1 MILDIDKYCN
11 ETIIDKIYIPEITS
25 SSMKQSNGQYDPKG
39 LFSTEYFG
47 MENSMRWKNM
57 FAKIVL
63 PHPVIHPAIFYI
75 INRRVSYLLKW
86 INLEIG
92 FIRDEDDS
100 FILSNQINRYDYC
113 GLMDLY
119 SNSELICDALL
130 RTGKFD
136 TITAK
141 TILKRIV
148 DRSIPIF
155 TSNVIVMPP
164 AFRPQ
169 SQTIGSSDQD
179 DNKFYVK
186 ILEEI
191 NILKSAMQSRD
202 KILTNRV
209 LSNIQNL
216 YNYLFEA
223 MINKIKGKTGL
234 IRGALLGKNA
244 DFSGRAV
251 IVGDP
256 LIRPSQLGVPRTML
270 IRLFYPWII
279 HYIMNNKNVISE
291 LTKLGISVNIPRLFN
306 LINTDLF
313 EKSIDDRIMQVLS
326 KCMEEVIK
334 DKVILAK
341 RDPVLHKLSV
351 RGFYPVPVEDSS
363 IHISP
368 LVCTKFNADFDGD
381 QMAIFVPLSQKAQD
395 IVKNEMLSTK
405 NLYAPDSG
413 LSFTVEKDYILGIY
427 YMTKDAAPKDIKPK
441 IIPDSTS
448 IKDFMNMVYKA
459 ESFNTPVTYFKR
471 TNTLGRR
478 AVELIF
484 KDIIKVE
491 EALDDKKVE
500 KLLNEIVKKKPEELE
515 NILYSIMRISAV
527 VSSFIGGTMSVKDF
541 NMPDDLKKR
550 RDEIIAH
557 PDKYDVSEE
566 LKNITKEFMNR
577 SNSDDQLPVMLVNS
591 GARGSVTN
599 IQQISVAKGYIS
611 DATGKTLADPIG
623 SNFSDGFKPV
633 DYFTSSFGNR
643 KGVVDRSLNTASS
656 GYLQRQMIY
665 LVAPVK
671 SGDTKNCGTNKFME
685 LVLTDEYLD
694 VLKDRVLSNGEVL
707 TKEYAERHDLFGKK
721 IKIYSPMY
729 CKEHKLC
736 KHCYPDAY
744 RKRIDYTENV
754 GLVSANIIGERGSQ
768 LIMKQFHCL
777 CAQSLVYLKQ
787 NEEYSLNTL
796 YDLFDKRRDN
806 IIYTLNSTQQEIDI
820 SNENIYVDN
829 NGKWTKALKI
839 IRHKRNPDSPM
850 VFIKSNSGYTFSS
863 QDNHRMIIDRD
874 NNIEYIEP
882 KNIIVN
888 KDKMLISLINIWQEN
903 KKDCFINPYLLGCIL
918 GDGCA
923 PMHKQTRGK
932 DNKRPDCIKI
942 AAQEGEYN
950 NKIRNKLINI
960 IKNTIKEPKIN
971 KTGIQIYD
979 VKLACEYVNKCGHYS
994 QTKRLPPEFIYYN
1007 DETLA
1012 KILCGMIDTD
1022 GCIKWKNKENKEIN
1036 FIRICINNEGL
1047 ITELSYILSKFNIY
1061 WAKSI
1066 ATIKENYL
1074 FKNNG
1079 RRSKLNYQMY
1089 ELRLYPTNQDLQT
1102 YFKESI
1108 KCENCI
1114 VKINRREKNK
1124 IKNNTITFIKP
1135 ILFKDD
1141 LDEFS
1146 YVYDLETEDHQYSA
1160 NMINIKNTGGA
1171 SSILYLSKEAPQ
1183 LQGIISQE
1191 NNTLIA
1197 MKDIVIRV
1205 IDYIS
1210 DTIDIYSS
1218 KDFQVILPDTRETID
1233 VEFSGLI
1240 NFSGLMARNV
1250 KQSNEDMILTFEAGD
1265 TVGEIDAEA
1274 TDTTNAVKTIQRV
1287 LNKSNQF
1294 ENGTELVL
1302 ELYNIFKN
1310 SAKIQLLH
1318 FEILVSQLMRD
1329 PDKIY
1334 YPYRYGSMTK
1344 EPKMIGI
1351 KSVPGIESPRRGLM
1365 FERILD
1371 VVTNS
1376 VLQSDSGK
1384 DERIQSD
1391 LEQLFEI

>member
-47 MENSMRWKNM
+47 MENSMRWKTM

-291 LTKLGISVNIPRLFN
+291 LTKLGISVNITRLFN

-313 EKSIDDRIMQVLS
+313 EKSIDDRIMQILS

-484 KDIIKVE
+484 KDIVKVE

-694 VLKDRVLSNGEVL
+694 VLKDRILSNGEVL

-744 RKRIDYTENV
+744 RKRIDYAENV

-777 CAQSLVYLKQ
+777 HVQSLVYLNNKIN
-787 NEEYSLNTL
+787 NEYG
-796 YDLFDKRRDN
+796 
-806 IIYTLNSTQQEIDI
+806 IYTLSSIFNERKDRIVNTLNNTQEEIDV
-820 SNENIYVDN
+820 SNEELYVDN
-829 NGKWTKALKI
+829 NGEWTKILKV
-839 IRHKRNPDSPM
+839 IRHKRHPESPIIC
-850 VFIKSNSGYTFSS
+850 IKTKDAKLLAL
-863 QDNHRMIIDRD
+863 QDNHRLSINTKGNFIEVKDIKINESQIISSDT
-874 NNIEYIEP
+874 
-882 KNIIVN
+882 
-888 KDKMLISLINIWQEN
+888 NIWQDN
-903 KKDCFINPYLLGCIL
+903 THDCFMDPYLLGAYL
-918 GDGCA
+918 GDGCVRITYSNNDYKNNIA
-923 PMHKQTRGK
+923 PKSIQISQPINENG
-932 DNKRPDCIKI
+932 
-942 AAQEGEYN
+942 N
-950 NKIRNKLINI
+950 NDIRNKI
-960 IKNTIKEPKIN
+960 IDKITLTIKSPSIN
-971 KTGIQIYD
+971 KDDIRIFD
-979 VKLACEYVNKCGHYS
+979 SKLAKELHDKCGRYAYGKYMPS
-994 QTKRLPPEFIYYN
+994 EFIYYN
-1007 DETLA
+1007 NETLSN
-1012 KILCGMIDTD
+1012 ILCGLIDTD
-1022 GCIKWKNKENKEIN
+1022 GCIVLNKKNNIDHIILQLSSIALIN
-1036 FIRICINNEGL
+1036 QIALMCKKMNIKYNTFICNHNCNAHKNNN
-1047 ITELSYILSKFNIY
+1047 IKFKHQSYIIY
-1061 WAKSI
+1061 MYPI
-1066 ATIKENYL
+1066 EEQLYL
-1074 FKNNG
+1074 FKESVKCRNLHFPIMRQFRNQNI
-1079 RRSKLNYQMY
+1079 SDDTVIKYQ
-1089 ELRLYPTNQDLQT
+1089 N
-1102 YFKESI
+1102 
-1108 KCENCI
+1108 
-1114 VKINRREKNK
+1114 
-1124 IKNNTITFIKP
+1124 
-1135 ILFKDD
+1135 ILFDD
-1141 LDEFS
+1141 END
-1146 YVYDLETEDHQYSA
+1146 YVYDLETEAHEYSV
-1160 NMINIKNTGGA
+1160 NGIHSKNTGGA